1 MSKVAPNVSIETLY
15 VVHSLGARR
24 WARAGQFGIPL
35 EARNLVMLTM
45 DPDKVCYLV
54 IKAREFD
61 AKVEPHEQDPGSN
74 PADDRGVGILEDYA
88 DDPTFQ
94 ELTGA
99 LESLNEDEM
108 VEVMALTWLGR
119 GDYDKNE
126 WGEALAHA
134 RRVRDENVVRYL
146 TGIPQLGDYLEEGLS
161 RFGHSCESVEM
172 GRL

>member
-1 MSKVAPNVSIETLY
+1 
-15 VVHSLGARR
+15 
-24 WARAGQFGIPL
+24 
-35 EARNLVMLTM
+35 MLTM

-74 PADDRGVGILEDYA
+74 PADDRGVAILEDYA

-99 LESLNEDEM
+99 LESLNVDEM
-108 VEVMALTWLGR
+108 MEVMALTWLGR
-119 GDYDKNE
+119 GDYEKNE

-146 TGIPQLGDYLEEGLS
+146 TGIPQLGDFLEEGLS
-161 RFGHSCESVEM
+161 RFGLSCEGVEM